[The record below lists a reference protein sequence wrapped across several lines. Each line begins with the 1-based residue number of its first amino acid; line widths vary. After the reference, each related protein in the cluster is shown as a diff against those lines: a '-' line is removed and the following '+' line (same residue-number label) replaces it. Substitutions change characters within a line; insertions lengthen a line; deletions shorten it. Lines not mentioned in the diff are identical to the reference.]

1 MFGSDLKL
9 VQVNRNN
16 CKCIYM
22 YMCMYTNIYL
32 HSFKWVHM
40 Y

>member
-22 YMCMYTNIYL
+22 YMCMNTNIYL
-32 HSFKWVHM
+32 HSFKQVLM

>member
-16 CKCIYM
+16 CKFTYM
-22 YMCMYTNIYL
+22 YTCMYTNIYL
-32 HSFKWVHM
+32 HIFHQAHM